1 MVRVG
6 VRKEEESRYRLS
18 KQASNQEEEE
28 EEASHFLTAKML
40 TVSVKWQKKVFEGI
54 EIDPTLPPYVFKAQ
68 LYDLTGVPPERQ
80 KIMVKGGLL
89 KDDADW
95 SAIGVKDGQKLMMMG
110 TADEIVKAP
119 EKAIV
124 FAEDLPEE
132 EQATH
137 LGYSAG
143 LVNLGNTCY
152 MNSTVQCLKS
162 VPELKSALS
171 NYALTGRSNDVDQ
184 TSHMLTV
191 ATRELFG
198 DLDRSVNA
206 VSPTQFW
213 MTLRKKFPQFSQLQN
228 GMHMQQD
235 AEECWTQLL
244 YTLSQSLKAPTSS
257 EDSDAVKALF
267 GVNLR
272 SRVHCQESGEESSE
286 TESVYSLK
294 CHISHEVNHL
304 HEGLKHGL
312 KGELE
317 KTSPALGRTALYLK
331 ESLIDSLPRYLTV
344 QFVRFFWKRET
355 NQKAKILRK
364 VDYPLELDIF
374 DLCSEELRKKLEAP
388 RQKLRDEEGKKLG
401 LQPKSSS
408 KDSDVKMTDAEASS
422 KESGESSTVTQQE
435 GGSSEKG
442 TLHMTGIYDLVSV
455 LTHKGRSADSGHY
468 VAWVKQE
475 SGKWIQYDDSHPS
488 LQREEDITKLSG
500 GGDWHMAYIIMYK
513 ARFVSIEQRSFTITK
528 TAEMPYPTILTSLL
542 LLLHFTF
549 VACTIPLGSVLYA
562 TGSNQSSWSSPS
574 STFSV
579 SFVPSSPPG
588 SFLAAVS
595 FAGNVTV
602 WSAGSV
608 DSRGSLR
615 LLPSGSLRLISG
627 SNTTLWDSGTDGVG
641 VVSGTIDDSGELRLL
656 NNLSITVW
664 SSFDH
669 PTDTV
674 VQSQNFTAG
683 MVLRSGNYSF
693 QLERRGN
700 LTLKWNNS
708 TTYWSQGLNSSLNM
722 SLSSLS
728 LHTNGLLL
736 IFDSTHNGGAEIV
749 YSVDY
754 GEGSSNFMFLKLD
767 DDGNLR
773 IYSSASRD
781 NGPMTSR
788 WSAVADQCLVY
799 GYCGNFGICT
809 HKDTNP
815 ICLCPS
821 LNFDHVDENDKR
833 KGCKRKT
840 QLTLTRRLVVR
851 LVDRIVSLAALVLL
865 LSHCLMGVSAA
876 SVVMIIIIVAVIVRA
891 KKARK
896 SDWNSE
902 NIEEID
908 FEREQI
914 MKIFGDHISEEE
926 EKIARKMVLVGLWC
940 IQTNPTRRPAMIKV
954 IEMLE
959 GSLEALEVPPKHLLC
974 LTATRVPETTE
985 DSNNETSSFSY
996 PSQFERGTLSGDDT
1010 LRISA

>member
-1 MVRVG
+1 MGKKYENVFELLIETTVYKKKPGRNRHDPTQRFVNPAPSK
-6 VRKEEESRYRLS
+6 RKEPLTYDISRRP
-18 KQASNQEEEE
+18 SNSVEEEPKRNKNKLVSLPSLQAIKQ
-28 EEASHFLTAKML
+28 EASQFKML

-54 EIDPTLPPYVFKAQ
+54 EIDVSLPPYVFKAQ

-95 SAIGVKDGQKLMMMG
+95 SSIGVKDGQKLMMMG
-110 TADEIVKAP
+110 TADEVVKAP

-132 EQATH
+132 EQATN

-171 NYALTGRSNDVDQ
+171 NYSLAGRSNDVDQ

-213 MTLRKKFPQFSQLQN
+213 MVLRKKFPQFSQLQN

-317 KTSPALGRTALYLK
+317 KTSPALGRTAVYLK

-364 VDYPLELDIF
+364 VDYPLELDIY

-401 LQPKSSS
+401 LQTKSSS
-408 KDSDVKMTDAEASS
+408 KDGDVKMTDAEAPSN
-422 KESGESSTVTQQE
+422 ESGESSTAAQQE
-435 GGSSEKG
+435 GASSSEKG
-442 TLHMTGIYDLVSV
+442 THMTGIYDLVSV

-475 SGKWIQYDDSHPS
+475 SGKWIQYDDSYPS
-488 LQREEDITKLSG
+488 VQREEDITKLSG

-513 ARFVSIEQRSFTITK
+513 ARFVS
-528 TAEMPYPTILTSLL
+528 M
-542 LLLHFTF
+542 
-549 VACTIPLGSVLYA
+549 
-562 TGSNQSSWSSPS
+562 
-574 STFSV
+574 
-579 SFVPSSPPG
+579 
-588 SFLAAVS
+588 
-595 FAGNVTV
+595 
-602 WSAGSV
+602 
-608 DSRGSLR
+608 
-615 LLPSGSLRLISG
+615 
-627 SNTTLWDSGTDGVG
+627 
-641 VVSGTIDDSGELRLL
+641 
-656 NNLSITVW
+656 
-664 SSFDH
+664 
-669 PTDTV
+669 
-674 VQSQNFTAG
+674 
-683 MVLRSGNYSF
+683 
-693 QLERRGN
+693 
-700 LTLKWNNS
+700 
-708 TTYWSQGLNSSLNM
+708 
-722 SLSSLS
+722 
-728 LHTNGLLL
+728 
-736 IFDSTHNGGAEIV
+736 
-749 YSVDY
+749 
-754 GEGSSNFMFLKLD
+754 
-767 DDGNLR
+767 
-773 IYSSASRD
+773 
-781 NGPMTSR
+781 
-788 WSAVADQCLVY
+788 
-799 GYCGNFGICT
+799 
-809 HKDTNP
+809 
-815 ICLCPS
+815 
-821 LNFDHVDENDKR
+821 
-833 KGCKRKT
+833 
-840 QLTLTRRLVVR
+840 
-851 LVDRIVSLAALVLL
+851 
-865 LSHCLMGVSAA
+865 
-876 SVVMIIIIVAVIVRA
+876 
-891 KKARK
+891 
-896 SDWNSE
+896 
-902 NIEEID
+902 
-908 FEREQI
+908 
-914 MKIFGDHISEEE
+914 
-926 EKIARKMVLVGLWC
+926 
-940 IQTNPTRRPAMIKV
+940 
-954 IEMLE
+954 
-959 GSLEALEVPPKHLLC
+959 
-974 LTATRVPETTE
+974 
-985 DSNNETSSFSY
+985 
-996 PSQFERGTLSGDDT
+996 
-1010 LRISA
+1010 